1 MTTFKKGQR
10 VWWNDPICEES
21 GEYEVLDSQDKI
33 NADKSESERII
44 RIGDGENTRDVSAHY
59 LTIVCPISDEDREH
73 LAMQEH
79 RNRIRDKELVEQMQS
94 LVVQFEDQNFETEG
108 YSVRI
113 SDEDHDA
120 CCVYGFRVNEDVLY
134 ALLDY
139 DDGTYASWNCSTLFG
154 CWSETLKSKKRQNTI
169 ITRLYNRFY
178 ENEIFVL
185 QPLESQSGRLA
196 LC

>member
-108 YSVRI
+108 HSVLI
-113 SDEDHDA
+113 SDEYHDA
-120 CCVYGFRVNEDVLY
+120 CYVYGFRVNEDVLY

-139 DDGTYASWNCSTLFG
+139 DDGRLRTVPVSNLCVVELFDAFG
-154 CWSETLKSKKRQNTI
+154 LLVRN
-169 ITRLYNRFY
+169 
-178 ENEIFVL
+178 
-185 QPLESQSGRLA
+185 A
-196 LC
+196 

>member
-120 CCVYGFRVNEDVLY
+120 CCVYGFRRCTLCSVGLRRRQTV
-134 ALLDY
+134 
-139 DDGTYASWNCSTLFG
+139 DGTGF
-154 CWSETLKSKKRQNTI
+154 
-169 ITRLYNRFY
+169 
-178 ENEIFVL
+178 
-185 QPLESQSGRLA
+185 
-196 LC
+196 

>member
-10 VWWNDPICEES
+10 VWWDDPACEES
-21 GEYEVLDSQDKI
+21 GEYEVLDSQDEI
-33 NADKSESERII
+33 NTDKSESERII
-44 RIGDGENTRDVSAHY
+44 RIGDGENTWDVLADY
-59 LTIVCPISDEDREH
+59 LTIVCPISDEDRQQ
-73 LAMQEH
+73 LKQQEY
-79 RNRIRDKELVEQMQS
+79 RNRLCDKKLTEHIRK

-139 DDGTYASWNCSTLFG
+139 DDGRLRTVPVSDLCVVELFDAFG
-154 CWSETLKSKKRQNTI
+154 LLVRN
-169 ITRLYNRFY
+169 
-178 ENEIFVL
+178 
-185 QPLESQSGRLA
+185 A
-196 LC
+196 

>member
-10 VWWNDPICEES
+10 VWWDDPACEES
-21 GEYEVLDSQDKI
+21 GEYEVLDSQDEI
-33 NADKSESERII
+33 NTDKSESERII
-44 RIGDGENTRDVSAHY
+44 RIGDGENTWDVLADY
-59 LTIVCPISDEDREH
+59 LTIVCPISDEDCQQ
-73 LAMQEH
+73 LKQQEY
-79 RNRIRDKELVEQMQS
+79 RNRLCDKKLTEHIRK

-139 DDGTYASWNCSTLFG
+139 DDGRLRTVPVSDLCVVELFDAF
-154 CWSETLKSKKRQNTI
+154 WLLVRN
-169 ITRLYNRFY
+169 
-178 ENEIFVL
+178 
-185 QPLESQSGRLA
+185 A
-196 LC
+196 

>member
-10 VWWNDPICEES
+10 VWWDDPICEKT
-21 GEYEVLDSQDKI
+21 GEYDVLDPQEEL
-33 NADKSESERII
+33 NAGKPENERII
-44 RIGDGENTRDVSAHY
+44 RIGDEEKTWDIPADY
-59 LTIVCPISDEDREH
+59 LTIVFPISDVDREQ

-94 LVVQFEDQNFETEG
+94 LVAQFEDQNFEVEG

-120 CCVYGFRVNEDVLY
+120 CCVYGFQVDEDVLY

-139 DDGTYASWNCSTLFG
+139 DNGELRTVPVSDLCTVELFDAF
-154 CWSETLKSKKRQNTI
+154 CLLVKD
-169 ITRLYNRFY
+169 
-178 ENEIFVL
+178 
-185 QPLESQSGRLA
+185 A
-196 LC
+196 

>member
-10 VWWNDPICEES
+10 VWWDDPACEES
-21 GEYEVLDSQDKI
+21 GEYEVLDSQDEI
-33 NADKSESERII
+33 NTDKSESERII
-44 RIGDGENTRDVSAHY
+44 RIGDGENTWDVLADY
-59 LTIVCPISDEDREH
+59 LTIVCPISDEDRQQ
-73 LAMQEH
+73 LKQQEY
-79 RNRIRDKELVEQMQS
+79 RNRLCDKKLTEHIRK

-139 DDGTYASWNCSTLFG
+139 DDGRLRTVPVSDLCVVELFDAF
-154 CWSETLKSKKRQNTI
+154 WLLVRN
-169 ITRLYNRFY
+169 
-178 ENEIFVL
+178 
-185 QPLESQSGRLA
+185 A
-196 LC
+196 